1 MPVSW
6 YAAAE
11 RPFIGVGEAVVLNV
25 WGKLQVAQDIWV
37 CDKGTIKPWTKDIR
51 AYKAKL
57 AKTMKSQN

>member
-1 MPVSW
+1 MKEYTCDCATDQVEQQLGCS
-6 YAAAE
+6 
-11 RPFIGVGEAVVLNV
+11 
-25 WGKLQVAQDIWV
+25 LQVAEDIWV